1 MESLPPAAIHAAI
14 LLYGNFTRY
23 EKVFIEA
30 LAQSPQNLFY
40 LAFLLF
46 PYAMSMAIPCGYAV
60 SLAFVIGRLSSDSE
74 IKALYSLGFS
84 FSKISSPVLIFSIF
98 LSCLGLY
105 AALEWSPKNRAK
117 FDELREKVLF
127 SKKVEELL
135 NN

>member
-1 MESLPPAAIHAAI
+1 MFTVSKYIFRELLKGTVIAVVVIAAI

-30 LAQSPQNLFY
+30 LAQSPENLFY

-84 FSKISSPVLIFSIF
+84 FSKISSTVLIF
-98 LSCLGLY
+98 
-105 AALEWSPKNRAK
+105 
-117 FDELREKVLF
+117 
-127 SKKVEELL
+127 
-135 NN
+135 